1 MIAAAIAACAIIP
14 RPQRE
19 NMTKFIAQLR
29 EIFLMQMSLDI
40 KHAEA
45 RNTSQSLELGWCP

>member
-1 MIAAAIAACAIIP
+1 
-14 RPQRE
+14 
-19 NMTKFIAQLR
+19 MTKFIAQLR

-45 RNTSQSLELGWCP
+45 RNTSQFLELGWPPYADHGLNRSGSFSNIVEN